1 VISKVLVANRGEI
14 AVRVIRACRELGIT
28 AVAVYSEA
36 DAGARHVRLADE
48 AVALTG
54 TTATESYLDCA
65 QLVAAIRAS
74 GAEAVH
80 PGYGFLAENG
90 AFARAVADAGA
101 VFIGPPPAAIE
112 MMGDKLSARLAA
124 EKAGVAV
131 VPGTTV
137 ALADPADVV
146 AFGEAVGWPVAI
158 KAAFGGGG
166 RGIRVVA
173 SAAEARDALASAAFE
188 AEQGF
193 GHAECYVERY
203 LAWPRHI
210 EMQVFSDTHGRHVW
224 LGERECSIQ
233 RRHQKLIEEA
243 PAPSFA
249 EETRRAMGEAAV
261 RVAEV
266 AGYVGAGTVEFLYED
281 GAPGGS
287 GVSPGNFWFL
297 EMNTRLQVEHP
308 VTELITGLDLVA
320 EQIRV
325 AAGAPLSFSQD
336 GPGGRGVSPRQGR
349 REPPPVVRR
358 GHSIECR
365 INAEDPAGGRFIP
378 SPGTVAAL
386 TVPEGPGIRWDGGYE
401 AGDAVSPYYDNLIGK
416 LVVWAADRPAAIA
429 RMAAALGEMRLQGV
443 PTTIPAHQVILA
455 HPDFAA
461 ARHSTV
467 WVEQRLTLPEA
478 FVEETGRSQEV
489 RVAGRW
495 YTIPRP
501 RVETRPPQQ
510 RSDGAAAGMGT
521 GSGTVASPMQG
532 TVTRV
537 LVEVGEAVEAGQG
550 VCAVEAMKMETVL
563 RSGIAGTVTDVRAVP
578 GQSVPTGE
586 VLVVIEPA

>member
-1 VISKVLVANRGEI
+1 MANRGEI
-14 AVRVIRACRELGIT
+14 AVRVIRACRELGIAT
-28 AVAVYSEA
+28 VAVHSPV
-36 DAGARHVRLADE
+36 DTGARHARLADE
-48 AVALTG
+48 AYALSG
-54 TTATESYLDCA
+54 DTAAESYLDTT
-65 QLVAAIRAS
+65 QLVAAIAAS

-80 PGYGFLAENG
+80 PGYGFLAEDA

-112 MMGDKLSARLAA
+112 MMGDKLSARIAA
-124 EKAGVAV
+124 QKAAV
-131 VPGTTV
+131 GIVPGTTV
-137 ALADPADVV
+137 ALADASEVV
-146 AFGEAVGWPVAI
+146 LFGEAVGWPVAI

-173 SAAEARDALASAAFE
+173 SAEEAREAFDSAASE
-188 AEQGF
+188 ANAGF

-210 EMQVFSDTHGRHVW
+210 EMQIFADGHGHCVW

-243 PAPSFA
+243 PAPDFA
-249 EETRRAMGEAAV
+249 DDTRRAMGEAAV

-266 AGYVGAGTVEFLYED
+266 AGYVGAGTVEFLYESGDTPGPGED
-281 GAPGGS
+281 GA
-287 GVSPGNFWFL
+287 FWFL

-308 VTELITGLDLVA
+308 VTEMVTGLDLVA

-325 AAGAPLSFSQD
+325 AAGAPLSFTQESVQ
-336 GPGGRGVSPRQGR
+336 
-349 REPPPVVRR
+349 RR
-358 GHSIECR
+358 GHAIECR
-365 INAEDPAGGRFIP
+365 LNAEDPAGGRFIP

-386 TVPEGPGIRWDGGYE
+386 APPEGPGVRWDGGYE
-401 AGDAVSPYYDNLIGK
+401 AGDTVSPFYDNLIGK

-429 RMAAALGEMRLQGV
+429 RMTGALTEMRLDGL
-443 PTTIPAHQVILA
+443 PTTIPAHQAILA
-455 HPDFAA
+455 HPDFRA

-478 FVEETGRSQEV
+478 PAEEVAGRSQEV
-489 RVAGRW
+489 RVGGRW
-495 YTIPRP
+495 YVIPLP
-501 RVETRPPQQ
+501 GVESRPPSVH
-510 RSDGAAAGMGT
+510 RDRVSPGPRE
-521 GSGTVASPMQG
+521 GSGTVVSQMQG

-537 LVEVGEAVEAGQG
+537 LVEVGDAVAAEQG

-563 RSGIAGTVTDVRAVP
+563 RSGIAGTVSELRVAPGQPVRA
-578 GQSVPTGE
+578 GE
-586 VLVVIEPA
+586 VLAVIT

>member
-1 VISKVLVANRGEI
+1 
-14 AVRVIRACRELGIT
+14 
-28 AVAVYSEA
+28 
-36 DAGARHVRLADE
+36 
-48 AVALTG
+48 
-54 TTATESYLDCA
+54 
-65 QLVAAIRAS
+65 
-74 GAEAVH
+74 
-80 PGYGFLAENG
+80 
-90 AFARAVADAGA
+90 ADAGA

-146 AFGEAVGWPVAI
+146 AAGEALGWPVAI

-173 SAAEARDALASAAFE
+173 SPAEAREAFAAAASE
-188 AEQGF
+188 AEAGF
-193 GHAECYVERY
+193 GHAECYLERY

-210 EMQVFSDTHGRHVW
+210 EMQIFADSFGTCVW

-243 PAPSFA
+243 PAPAFG
-249 EETRRAMGEAAV
+249 EDVRRAMGEAAV

-281 GAPGGS
+281 GR
-287 GVSPGNFWFL
+287 FWFL

-308 VTELITGLDLVA
+308 VTEMVTGLDLVA

-325 AAGAPLSFSQD
+325 AAGAPLSFTQA

-349 REPPPVVRR
+349 REPSKVERR
-358 GHSIECR
+358 GHAIECR
-365 INAEDPAGGRFIP
+365 INAEDPAGGRFVP
-378 SPGTVAAL
+378 SPGTVTAL
-386 TVPEGPGIRWDGGYE
+386 VPPQGPGVRWDGGYE
-401 AGDAVSPYYDNLIGK
+401 AGDTVSPFYDNLIGK
-416 LVVWAADRPAAIA
+416 LVVWAADRPAALA
-429 RMAAALGEMRLQGV
+429 RMAAALAELRLEGV
-443 PTTIPAHQVILA
+443 PTTIPAHRAILA
-455 HPDFAA
+455 HPDFLA

-467 WVEQRLTLPEA
+467 WVEQRLSLPEPDG
-478 FVEETGRSQEV
+478 FVEAGGGRSQEV
-489 RVAGRW
+489 RVGRRW
-495 YTIPRP
+495 YSIPRP
-501 RVETRPPQQ
+501 GVETRPPA
-510 RSDGAAAGMGT
+510 RHREDPATGPAP

-532 TVTRV
+532 TVVRV
-537 LVEVGEAVEAGQG
+537 LVVVGEAVEAGQG

-563 RSGIAGTVTDVRAVP
+563 QSGIAGTVAEVRAGP
-578 GQSVPTGE
+578 GQAVRAGE
-586 VLVVIEPA
+586 PLVVIAP

>member
-1 VISKVLVANRGEI
+1 M
-14 AVRVIRACRELGIT
+14 GIT
-28 AVAVYSEA
+28 AVAVYSQA

-48 AVALTG
+48 AFPLAG
-54 TTATESYLDCA
+54 STAAESYLDAA
-65 QLVAAIRAS
+65 QIVAAVRAS

-90 AFARAVADAGA
+90 SFARAVADAGT
-101 VFIGPPPAAIE
+101 VFIGPPAGAIE

-137 ALADPADVV
+137 ALADAADVV
-146 AFGEAVGWPVAI
+146 AFGEAFGWPVAI

-166 RGIRVVA
+166 RGIRLVA
-173 SAAEARDALASAAFE
+173 SPAEAPGALASAAFE

-203 LAWPRHI
+203 LSWPRHI
-210 EMQVFSDTHGRHVW
+210 EMQVFADSHGRCVW

-243 PAPSFA
+243 PAPCFP
-249 EETRRAMGEAAV
+249 EEIRQAMGQAAV

-281 GAPGGS
+281 GQ
-287 GVSPGNFWFL
+287 FWFL

-308 VTELITGLDLVA
+308 VTEMVTGLDLVA

-325 AAGAPLSFSQD
+325 AAGAPLSFTQD
-336 GPGGRGVSPRQGR
+336 CIQ
-349 REPPPVVRR
+349 RR
-358 GHSIECR
+358 GHAIECR
-365 INAEDPAGGRFIP
+365 INAEDPAGGRFVP
-378 SPGTVAAL
+378 SPGTVTAL
-386 TVPEGPGIRWDGGYE
+386 VVPEGPGIRWDGGYE

-416 LVVWAADRPAAIA
+416 LVAFGADRPTAIA
-429 RMAAALGEMRLQGV
+429 RMVAALGEMRLEGL
-443 PTTIPAHQVILA
+443 PSTIPANQAILA
-455 HPDFAA
+455 HPDFVE

-467 WVEQRLTLPEA
+467 WVEQRLSLPEWDEA
-478 FVEETGRSQEV
+478 PEDGSATAPSGRSQEV
-489 RVAGRW
+489 RVGGRW

-501 RVETRPPQQ
+501 GTETRPPQQ
-510 RSDGAAAGMGT
+510 RSERAGAGEGA
-521 GSGTVASPMQG
+521 GSGTVVSPMQG

-537 LVEVGEAVEAGQG
+537 LVEVGETVNVGQG

-563 RSGIAGTVTDVRAVP
+563 RSGIAGTVAAVRAIA
-578 GQSVPTGE
+578 GQSLPAGA

>member
-1 VISKVLVANRGEI
+1 VITRVLVANRGEI

-28 AVAVYSEA
+28 SVAVYSEA

-48 AVALTG
+48 AFPLAG
-54 TTATESYLDCA
+54 NTAGESYLDTA
-65 QLVAAIRAS
+65 QILAAVQAS

-80 PGYGFLAENG
+80 PGYGFLSENA
-90 AFARAVADAGA
+90 AFARAVTDAGA

-112 MMGDKLSARLAA
+112 MMGDKLSSRLAA
-124 EKAGVAV
+124 EKAAVPV

-137 ALADPADVV
+137 ALSDAADVV

-173 SAAEARDALASAAFE
+173 SAGEAREAFASAAFE

-203 LAWPRHI
+203 LTWPRHI
-210 EMQVFSDTHGRHVW
+210 EMQVFSDTQGHHVW

-233 RRHQKLIEEA
+233 RRHQKLIEET
-243 PAPSFA
+243 PAPGFGDDV
-249 EETRRAMGEAAV
+249 RRAMGEAAV

-281 GAPGGS
+281 GQ
-287 GVSPGNFWFL
+287 FFFL

-308 VTELITGLDLVA
+308 VTEMTTGLDLVA

-325 AAGAPLSFSQD
+325 AAGAPLSFTQD
-336 GPGGRGVSPRQGR
+336 SIH
-349 REPPPVVRR
+349 RR
-358 GHSIECR
+358 GHAIECR
-365 INAEDPAGGRFIP
+365 INAEDPAGGRFLP
-378 SPGTVAAL
+378 SPGTVTAL
-386 TVPEGPGIRWDGGYE
+386 TVPEGPGVRWDGGYE
-401 AGDAVSPYYDNLIGK
+401 AGDVVSPYYDNLIGK
-416 LVVWAADRPAAIA
+416 LVVWAADRPAAMA
-429 RMAAALGEMRLQGV
+429 RMAAALGEMRLDGV
-443 PTTIPAHQVILA
+443 PTTIPAHELILA
-455 HPDFAA
+455 HSDFVG

-467 WVEQRLTLPEA
+467 WVEQRLELPET
-478 FVEETGRSQEV
+478 FVEVTGRSQEV
-489 RVAGRW
+489 RVGGRW

-501 RVETRPPQQ
+501 GEETRPPQR
-510 RSDGAAAGMGT
+510 RSERGVAGMVA
-521 GSGTVASPMQG
+521 GSGTVTSPMQG

-563 RSGIAGTVTDVRAVP
+563 RSGIAGTVADVRAVP

-586 VLVVIEPA
+586 VLVLIEPAQ

>member
-14 AVRVIRACRELGIT
+14 AVRVIRACKELGIT
-28 AVAVYSEA
+28 SVAVYSEA
-36 DAGARHVRLADE
+36 DAGAHHVRLADE
-48 AVALTG
+48 ALALSG
-54 TTATESYLDCA
+54 NTAAESYLDTA
-65 QLVAAIRAS
+65 QIVGALRAS
-74 GAEAVH
+74 EAEAVH
-80 PGYGFLAENG
+80 PGYGFLSENA

-137 ALADPADVV
+137 ALADAADVA
-146 AFGEAVGWPVAI
+146 AFGEAFGWPVAI

-173 SAAEARDALASAAFE
+173 SAADARDAFASAAFE

-193 GHAECYVERY
+193 GHAECYLERY
-203 LAWPRHI
+203 LVWPRHV
-210 EMQVFSDTHGRHVW
+210 EMQVFSDSHGHHVW

-233 RRHQKLIEEA
+233 RRHQKLIEET
-243 PAPSFA
+243 PAPGFPD
-249 EETRRAMGEAAV
+249 EVRRAMGEAAV

-281 GAPGGS
+281 GQ
-287 GVSPGNFWFL
+287 FWFL

-308 VTELITGLDLVA
+308 VTEMVTGLDLVA

-325 AAGAPLSFSQD
+325 ADGAPLSFTQATL
-336 GPGGRGVSPRQGR
+336 
-349 REPPPVVRR
+349 ERR
-358 GHSIECR
+358 GHAIEVR

-378 SPGTVAAL
+378 SPGTVTAL
-386 TVPEGPGIRWDGGYE
+386 TVPEGPGVRWDGGYE
-401 AGDAVSPYYDNLIGK
+401 AGDDVSPHYDNLIGK

-429 RMAAALGEMRLQGV
+429 RMVAALGEMRLDGM
-443 PTTIPAHQVILA
+443 PTTIPAHKVILA
-455 HPDFAA
+455 HPDFVE

-467 WVEQRLTLPEA
+467 WVEQRLSLPES
-478 FVEETGRSQEV
+478 FRSQQV
-489 RVAGRW
+489 QVLGRW
-495 YTIPRP
+495 YTIPRSG
-501 RVETRPPQQ
+501 VETRPPQQ
-510 RSDGAAAGMGT
+510 RSERGVAGMVA
-521 GSGTVASPMQG
+521 GSGTVTSPMQG

-550 VCAVEAMKMETVL
+550 VCAVEAMKMESVL
-563 RSGIAGTVTDVRAVP
+563 RSGIAGTVAEVRAVP

-586 VLVVIEPA
+586 VLVVIEPAS

>member
-1 VISKVLVANRGEI
+1 VITRVLVANRGEI

-28 AVAVYSEA
+28 SVAVYSEA

-48 AVALTG
+48 AVGLSG
-54 TTATESYLDCA
+54 STAAESYLDCA
-65 QLVAAIRAS
+65 QLVAAVRAS

-80 PGYGFLAENG
+80 PGYGFLAENA
-90 AFARAVADAGA
+90 AFAAAVADAGA
-101 VFIGPPPAAIE
+101 VFIGPPPAAID

-137 ALADPADVV
+137 ALADAADVV
-146 AFGEAVGWPVAI
+146 AFGEAYGWPVAI

-173 SAAEARDALASAAFE
+173 SAAEARDAFASAAFE
-188 AEQGF
+188 AEAGF
-193 GHAECYVERY
+193 GHAECYLERY
-203 LAWPRHI
+203 LVWPRHI
-210 EMQVFSDTHGRHVW
+210 EMQVFADTQGQCVW

-243 PAPSFA
+243 PAPAFDD
-249 EETRRAMGEAAV
+249 EVRRAMGEAAV
-261 RVAEV
+261 RVAQV

-281 GAPGGS
+281 GE
-287 GVSPGNFWFL
+287 FFFL

-308 VTELITGLDLVA
+308 VTEMVTGLDLVA

-325 AAGAPLSFSQD
+325 ADGAPLSFTQES
-336 GPGGRGVSPRQGR
+336 V
-349 REPPPVVRR
+349 ERR
-358 GHSIECR
+358 GHAIECR
-365 INAEDPAGGRFIP
+365 INAEDAGGGRFIP
-378 SPGTVAAL
+378 SPGTVTSL
-386 TVPEGPGIRWDGGYE
+386 RVPEGPGVRWDGGYE
-401 AGDAVSPYYDNLIGK
+401 AGDVVSPYYDNLIGK

-429 RMAAALGEMRLQGV
+429 RMTAALGELQLEGV
-443 PTTIPAHQVILA
+443 PTTIPAHRVILA
-455 HPDFAA
+455 HTDFLE

-467 WVEQRLTLPEA
+467 WVEQRLELPEIP
-478 FVEETGRSQEV
+478 VEEVGREETGRSQEV

-501 RVETRPPQQ
+501 GAETRPPPQ
-510 RSDGAAAGMGT
+510 RSERGVPGMVA
-521 GSGTVASPMQG
+521 GSGTVTSPMQG

-563 RSGIAGTVTDVRAVP
+563 RSGIAGTVAEVRATP

-586 VLVVIEPA
+586 VLVLVAPAAEAGSEPA

>member
-1 VISKVLVANRGEI
+1 VISRVLVANRGEI

-48 AVALTG
+48 ALPLMG
-54 TTATESYLDCA
+54 RTATESYLDCA
-65 QLVAAIRAS
+65 QLVAAVQAS

-90 AFARAVADAGA
+90 AFARAVAGAGA

-131 VPGTTV
+131 VPGTTA

-146 AFGEAVGWPVAI
+146 AFGEAFGWPVAI

-166 RGIRVVA
+166 RGIRVVT
-173 SAAEARDALASAAFE
+173 SAAEAGDALASAASE

-210 EMQVFSDTHGRHVW
+210 EMQVFSDTHGHHVW

-243 PAPSFA
+243 PAPAFP
-249 EETRRAMGEAAV
+249 EEIRRAMGEAAV
-261 RVAEV
+261 RVAQV

-281 GAPGGS
+281 
-287 GVSPGNFWFL
+287 GNFWFL

-325 AAGAPLSFSQD
+325 AGGAPLSFSQET
-336 GPGGRGVSPRQGR
+336 V
-349 REPPPVVRR
+349 ERR
-358 GHSIECR
+358 GHAIECR
-365 INAEDPAGGRFIP
+365 INAEDPAGGRFTP
-378 SPGTVAAL
+378 SPGTISAL
-386 TVPEGPGIRWDGGYE
+386 TRPEGAGIRWDGGYE
-401 AGDAVSPYYDNLIGK
+401 AGDTVSPYYDNLIGK

-429 RMAAALGEMRLQGV
+429 RMAAALGEMKLEGV
-443 PTTIPAHQVILA
+443 PTTIPAHEAILA
-455 HPDFAA
+455 HPDFVAA
-461 ARHSTV
+461 QHSTV
-467 WVEQRLTLPEA
+467 WVEQRLSLPEA
-478 FVEETGRSQEV
+478 AVEESGRSQQV
-489 RVAGRW
+489 RVTGRW
-495 YTIPRP
+495 YTIPQP
-501 RVETRPPQQ
+501 GVGTRPPQQ
-510 RSDGAAAGMGT
+510 RSEGAGAGIGT
-521 GSGTVASPMQG
+521 GSGTVTSPMQG

-537 LVEVGEAVEAGQG
+537 LVEVGETVEAGQG
-550 VCAVEAMKMETVL
+550 VCAVEAMKMESVL
-563 RSGIAGTVTDVRAVP
+563 RSGIAGTVAEVRAAP

-586 VLVVIEPA
+586 VLVVIEPAP

>member
-1 VISKVLVANRGEI
+1 VITRVLVANRGEI

-28 AVAVYSEA
+28 SVAVYSEA

-48 AVALTG
+48 AFPLAG
-54 TTATESYLDCA
+54 NTAGESYLDTA
-65 QLVAAIRAS
+65 QILAAVQAS

-80 PGYGFLAENG
+80 PGYGFLSENA
-90 AFARAVADAGA
+90 AFARAVTDAGA

-112 MMGDKLSARLAA
+112 MMGDKLSSRLAA
-124 EKAGVAV
+124 EKAAVPV

-137 ALADPADVV
+137 ALSDAADVV

-173 SAAEARDALASAAFE
+173 SAGEAREAFASAAFE

-203 LAWPRHI
+203 LTWPRHI
-210 EMQVFSDTHGRHVW
+210 EMQVFSDTQGHHVW

-233 RRHQKLIEEA
+233 RRHQKLIEET
-243 PAPSFA
+243 PAPGFGDDV
-249 EETRRAMGEAAV
+249 RRAMGEAAV

-281 GAPGGS
+281 GQ
-287 GVSPGNFWFL
+287 FFFL

-308 VTELITGLDLVA
+308 VTEMTTGLDLVA

-325 AAGAPLSFSQD
+325 AAGAPLSFTQD
-336 GPGGRGVSPRQGR
+336 SIH
-349 REPPPVVRR
+349 RR
-358 GHSIECR
+358 GHAIECR
-365 INAEDPAGGRFIP
+365 INAEDPAGGRFLP
-378 SPGTVAAL
+378 SPGTVTAL
-386 TVPEGPGIRWDGGYE
+386 TVPEGPGVRWDGGYE
-401 AGDAVSPYYDNLIGK
+401 AGDVVSPYYDNLIGK

-429 RMAAALGEMRLQGV
+429 RMAAALGEMRLDGV
-443 PTTIPAHQVILA
+443 PTTIPAHELILA
-455 HPDFAA
+455 HSDFVG

-467 WVEQRLTLPEA
+467 WVEQRLELPET
-478 FVEETGRSQEV
+478 FVEVTGRSQEV
-489 RVAGRW
+489 RVGGRW

-501 RVETRPPQQ
+501 GEETRPPQR
-510 RSDGAAAGMGT
+510 RSERGVAGMVA
-521 GSGTVASPMQG
+521 GSGTVTSPMQG

-563 RSGIAGTVTDVRAVP
+563 RSGIAGTVADVRAVP

-586 VLVVIEPA
+586 VLVLIEPAQ

>member
-1 VISKVLVANRGEI
+1 M
-14 AVRVIRACRELGIT
+14 
-28 AVAVYSEA
+28 AVYSEA
-36 DAGARHVRLADE
+36 DTGARYVRLADE
-48 AVALTG
+48 AVPLRG
-54 TTATESYLDCA
+54 NTAGESYLDSA
-65 QLVAAIRAS
+65 QIVAAVRAS

-137 ALADPADVV
+137 ALADAADVV
-146 AFGEAVGWPVAI
+146 AFGEAFGWPVAI

-173 SAAEARDALASAAFE
+173 SAADARDALASAAYE

-193 GHAECYVERY
+193 GHAECYLERY
-203 LAWPRHI
+203 LVWPRHI

-243 PAPSFA
+243 PAPSFPDDV
-249 EETRRAMGEAAV
+249 RRAMGEAAV

-281 GAPGGS
+281 GQ
-287 GVSPGNFWFL
+287 FWFL

-308 VTELITGLDLVA
+308 VTEMITGLDLVA

-325 AAGAPLSFSQD
+325 AAGAPLSFTPDSIQ
-336 GPGGRGVSPRQGR
+336 RL
-349 REPPPVVRR
+349 
-358 GHSIECR
+358 GHAIECR
-365 INAEDPAGGRFIP
+365 INAEDPSGGRFIP
-378 SPGTVAAL
+378 SPGTVRAL
-386 TVPEGPGIRWDGGYE
+386 TLPEGPGIRWDGGYE
-401 AGDAVSPYYDNLIGK
+401 AGDLVSPYYDNLIGK

-429 RMAAALGEMRLQGV
+429 RMTAALDEMRLEGV
-443 PTTIPAHQVILA
+443 PTTIPAHRAILA
-455 HPDFAA
+455 HPDFVAA
-461 ARHSTV
+461 EHSTV
-467 WVEQRLTLPEA
+467 WVEQRLSLPEA
-478 FVEETGRSQEV
+478 VVKESGRSQEV

-495 YTIPRP
+495 YTVPRP
-501 RVETRPPQQ
+501 GVETRPPQQ
-510 RSDGAAAGMGT
+510 RSERAIPGMGT
-521 GSGTVASPMQG
+521 TSGTVASPMQG

-537 LVEVGEAVEAGQG
+537 LVEVGEVVDAGQG
-550 VCAVEAMKMETVL
+550 LCAVEAMKMETVL
-563 RSGIAGTVTDVRAVP
+563 CSGVAGTVADVRAVA
-578 GQSVPTGE
+578 GQSVPAGE
-586 VLVVIEPA
+586 VLVVIESL